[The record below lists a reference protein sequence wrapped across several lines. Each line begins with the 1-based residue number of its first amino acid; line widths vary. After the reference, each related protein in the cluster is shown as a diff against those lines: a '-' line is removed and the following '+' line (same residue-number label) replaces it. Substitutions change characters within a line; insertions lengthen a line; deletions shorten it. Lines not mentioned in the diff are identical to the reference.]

1 MTTSPRMVQTVTG
14 AVEAAELGVVLP
26 HEHLFNDLRGCLVDP
41 SYSFSSVLTD
51 RVVDPSLQW
60 ALKQDPYCSADNVA
74 PKDFAGV
81 RTEAGAFQTVGGGTI
96 VDATGSAAIGR
107 SPADLLRLSQETGL
121 HVVMST
127 GAYLEKFEGS
137 RLTTNSVEAIA
148 EQILRELRDGV
159 GDGGAGEGG
168 AGTGGAGVR
177 AGMIGEVGVS
187 PGFTDGERT
196 SLRAAALAQHE
207 NPGTAM
213 NIHMPGWQRRGDEV
227 LDIAVG
233 EMGADPAQISLA
245 HSDPS
250 GTDLDYQR
258 RLLDRG
264 VWLEFDM
271 IGLDISFPGEGV
283 SPAITDTADAVAH
296 LINLGY
302 GDQILLS
309 HDLFLKQMW
318 SSLGGGGFVL
328 VPTVF
333 LELLV
338 ARGVD
343 RDRAQQLIT
352 TNPQRYLGGAQ

>member
-1 MTTSPRMVQTVTG
+1 MTDGSHPVQTVRG
-14 AVEAAELGVVLP
+14 AVDAADLGVVLP
-26 HEHLFNDLRGCLVDP
+26 HEHLFNDLRACLVDP
-41 SYSFSSVLTD
+41 SYAFSQNLPD
-51 RVVDPSLQW
+51 HIVDPSVQW
-60 ALKQDPYCSADNVA
+60 ALKQDPYCSADNVS

-81 RTEAGAFQTVGGGTI
+81 RAEAGTFQGVGGGTV

-107 SPADLLRLSQETGL
+107 SPSDLRRLSEETGL
-121 HVVMST
+121 HVVMSAGT
-127 GAYLEKFEGS
+127 YLEKFEGTRITAHDVDELAS
-137 RLTTNSVEAIA
+137 
-148 EQILRELRDGV
+148 QILGDLRDG
-159 GDGGAGEGG
+159 AGEEC
-168 AGTGGAGVR
+168 VR

-187 PGFTDGERT
+187 PDFTEGERT
-196 SLRAAALAQHE
+196 GLRAAALAQHDS
-207 NPGTAM
+207 PGTAM

-233 EMGADPAQISLA
+233 EMGADPSQISLA

-250 GTDLDYQR
+250 GADLDYQR

-283 SPAITDTADAVAH
+283 SPSINDTADAVAR
-296 LINLGY
+296 LIECGY

-343 RDRAQQLIT
+343 RARAEQLIT
-352 TNPQRYLGGAQ
+352 TNPQRYLGGQRQ

>member
-1 MTTSPRMVQTVTG
+1 MTTSEPTVQTVMG
-14 AVEAAELGVVLP
+14 SVEASELGVVLP
-26 HEHLFNDLRGCLVDP
+26 HEHLFNDLRGCLVEPTYPFSRILPDRPVEP
-41 SYSFSSVLTD
+41 SV
-51 RVVDPSLQW
+51 QW
-60 ALKQDPYCSADNVA
+60 ALKQDPYCSPDNVA

-81 RTEAGAFQTVGGGTI
+81 RAEAAAFQDVGGGTI

-107 SPADLLRLSQETGL
+107 SPQDLVRLSQQTSL

-127 GAYLEKFEGS
+127 GAYLEKFEGD
-137 RLTTNSVEAIA
+137 RLTTSGVDELAQHIVG
-148 EQILRELRDGV
+148 ELRE
-159 GDGGAGEGG
+159 GAGEGH
-168 AGTGGAGVR
+168 VR

-187 PGFTDGERT
+187 PDFTDGERT
-196 SLRAAALAQHE
+196 GLRAAALAQHD

-227 LDIAVG
+227 LDIAVA
-233 EMGADPAQISLA
+233 EMGADPSQISLA

-250 GTDLDYQR
+250 GADVDYQR

-271 IGLDISFPGEGV
+271 IGLDISFPGEGA
-283 SPAITDTADAVAH
+283 SPAIGDTADAVAR
-296 LINLGY
+296 LIELGY

-318 SSLGGGGFVL
+318 SGLGGSGFVL
-328 VPTVF
+328 VPTAF

-343 RDRAQQLIT
+343 RPRAEQLIT
-352 TNPQRYLGGAQ
+352 TNPQRYLGGGVR

>member
-1 MTTSPRMVQTVTG
+1 MTESPRPVQTVSG
-14 AVEAAELGVVLP
+14 PVEAAHLGVVLP

-41 SYSFSSVLTD
+41 SYAFSQILPD
-51 RVVDPSLQW
+51 RAVDPSLQW

-74 PKDFAGV
+74 PKDFSGV
-81 RTEAGAFQTVGGGTI
+81 RHEAVAFQGVGGGAI

-127 GAYLEKFEGS
+127 ATYLEKFEGD
-137 RLTTNSVEAIA
+137 RLTARDIDGLA
-148 EQILRELRDGV
+148 GQILGELREGV
-159 GDGGAGEGG
+159 SDQ
-168 AGTGGAGVR
+168 GVR

-187 PGFTDGERT
+187 PDFTDGERA
-196 SLRAAALAQHE
+196 SLRAASLAQHE
-207 NPGTAM
+207 SPGTAM

-227 LDIAVG
+227 LDIAVN

-250 GTDLDYQR
+250 GKDLDYQR

-264 VWLEFDM
+264 IWLEFDM

-283 SPAITDTADAVAH
+283 SPAIADTADAVAR
-296 LINLGY
+296 LIDLGY
-302 GDQILLS
+302 GEQILLS

-318 SSLGGGGFVL
+318 SRLGGGGFLL

-338 ARGVD
+338 SRGVD
-343 RDRAQQLIT
+343 RTQAQQLIT
-352 TNPQRYLGGAQ
+352 TNPQRYLGGMP

>member
-1 MTTSPRMVQTVTG
+1 MTRSHRLVQTVTG
-14 AVEAAELGVVLP
+14 AVEATELGVVLP

-41 SYSFSSVLTD
+41 SYSFSSMLTD
-51 RVVDPSLQW
+51 RAVEPSLQW
-60 ALKQDPYCSADNVA
+60 ALKQDPYCSTDNVA
-74 PKDFAGV
+74 PKDVAGV
-81 RTEAGAFQTVGGGTI
+81 RAEAVAFQGVGGGTI
-96 VDATGSAAIGR
+96 VDATGSVAIGR

-121 HVVMST
+121 HVVMSA

-137 RLTTNSVEAIA
+137 RLTTYGVEELAT
-148 EQILRELRDGV
+148 QILGELRDGV
-159 GDGGAGEGG
+159 DVDGNDEK
-168 AGTGGAGVR
+168 VR

-187 PGFTDGERT
+187 PDFTDGERT

-207 NPGTAM
+207 SPGTAM

-283 SPAITDTADAVAH
+283 SPTITDTADAVAR
-296 LINLGY
+296 LIELGY

-318 SSLGGGGFVL
+318 SSLGGGGFLL

-338 ARGVD
+338 ARCV
-343 RDRAQQLIT
+343 DRAQAHQLIT

>member
-1 MTTSPRMVQTVTG
+1 MTTAPRRVQTVTG

-26 HEHLFNDLRGCLVDP
+26 HEHLFNDLRGCLVGP
-41 SYSFSSVLTD
+41 SYPFSEVLRD
-51 RVVDPSLQW
+51 RAVEPSLQW
-60 ALKQDPYCSADNVA
+60 ALKQDPYCCADNVA
-74 PKDFAGV
+74 PKDADGV
-81 RTEAGAFQTVGGGTI
+81 STEVGAFQGVGGGTI

-107 SPADLLRLSQETGL
+107 SPANLLRLSRETGL

-127 GAYLEKFEGS
+127 GAYLEKFEGN
-137 RLTTNSVEAIA
+137 RLTAHGVEELAG
-148 EQILRELRDGV
+148 QILRDLREGV
-159 GDGGAGEGG
+159 GVDGDEEA
-168 AGTGGAGVR
+168 VR

-187 PGFTDGERT
+187 PDFTDGERAG
-196 SLRAAALAQHE
+196 LRAAALAQHE
-207 NPGTAM
+207 SPGTAM

-250 GTDLDYQR
+250 GADLDYQR

-283 SPAITDTADAVAH
+283 SPAITDTADAVAR
-296 LINLGY
+296 LIDLGY

-318 SSLGGGGFVL
+318 SSLGGGGFIL

-343 RDRAQQLIT
+343 RDRARQLIT
-352 TNPQRYLGGAQ
+352 TNPQRYLGGAR

>member
-1 MTTSPRMVQTVTG
+1 MTEPQRPVQTVTG
-14 AVEAAELGVVLP
+14 PVDAAALGVVLP
-26 HEHLFNDLRGCLVDP
+26 HEHLFNDLSGCLVDP
-41 SYSFSSVLTD
+41 SFPFSSVLTD
-51 RVVDPSLQW
+51 RTIEPSLQW
-60 ALKQDPYCSADNVA
+60 ALRQDPYCSADNVA
-74 PKDFAGV
+74 PKDLSGV
-81 RTEAGAFQTVGGGTI
+81 RGEALAFQGVGGGTI

-107 SPADLLRLSQETGL
+107 SPAHLVRLSRETGL

-137 RLTTNSVEAIA
+137 RLTSHSVEELA

-159 GDGGAGEGG
+159 GAEGEDDVV
-168 AGTGGAGVR
+168 VR

-187 PGFTDGERT
+187 PDFTPGERT

-207 NPGTAM
+207 SPGTAM
-213 NIHMPGWQRRGDEV
+213 NIHMPGWLRRGDEV

-250 GTDLDYQR
+250 GADLDYQR

-283 SPAITDTADAVAH
+283 SPSITDTADAVAR
-296 LINLGY
+296 LIDLGY

-318 SSLGGGGFVL
+318 SSLGGGGFLL

-343 RDRAQQLIT
+343 RARAQQLIT
-352 TNPQRYLGGAQ
+352 TNPQRYLGGAHS

>member
-1 MTTSPRMVQTVTG
+1 MTGSPHAVQTVTG
-14 AVEAAELGVVLP
+14 PVTAAELGVVLP
-26 HEHLFNDLRGCLVDP
+26 HEHLFNDLRGCLADP
-41 SYSFSSVLTD
+41 SYSFSQVLPD

-74 PKDFAGV
+74 PKDLAGV
-81 RTEAGAFQTVGGGTI
+81 RGEVAAFQGVGGGTI

-121 HVVMST
+121 HVVMSA
-127 GAYLEKFEGS
+127 GAYLEKFEGR
-137 RLTTNSVEAIA
+137 RLTAHGVDELAG
-148 EQILRELRDGV
+148 QILRDLRDGV
-159 GDGGAGEGG
+159 GEER
-168 AGTGGAGVR
+168 VR

-187 PGFTDGERT
+187 PDFTAGERAG
-196 SLRAAALAQHE
+196 LRAAALAQRE
-207 NPGTAM
+207 SPGTAM

-227 LDIAVG
+227 LDIAVD
-233 EMGADPAQISLA
+233 EMGANPAQISLA

-250 GTDLDYQR
+250 GADIDYQR

-283 SPAITDTADAVAH
+283 SPAIGDTADAVAQ
-296 LINLGY
+296 LLELGY

-318 SSLGGGGFVL
+318 SHLGGGGFVL

-333 LELLV
+333 LELLM

-343 RDRAQQLIT
+343 RARAEQLIT
-352 TNPQRYLGGAQ
+352 TNPQRYLGGQP

>member
-1 MTTSPRMVQTVTG
+1 MTESRLVQTVTG
-14 AVEAAELGVVLP
+14 PVDAARLGVVLP
-26 HEHLFNDLRGCLVDP
+26 HEHLFNDLRGCLAGP

-51 RVVDPSLQW
+51 RAVEPSLQW
-60 ALKQDPYCSADNVA
+60 ALKHDPYCSADNVA
-74 PKDFAGV
+74 PKDIAGV
-81 RTEAGAFQTVGGGTI
+81 RAEAAAFQGVGGGTI
-96 VDATGSAAIGR
+96 VDATGSGAIGR
-107 SPADLLRLSQETGL
+107 SPADLLRLSRETGL

-127 GAYLEKFEGS
+127 GAYLEKFEGA
-137 RLTTNSVEAIA
+137 RLTTSSVEELAG
-148 EQILRELRDGV
+148 QILRELQEGV
-159 GDGGAGEGG
+159 DDGGAADGDDG
-168 AGTGGAGVR
+168 AGGAGVR
-177 AGMIGEVGVS
+177 AGMIGEVGIS
-187 PGFTDGERT
+187 PEFTTGEQA

-207 NPGTAM
+207 SPGTAM

-227 LDIAVG
+227 LDIAVD

-283 SPAITDTADAVAH
+283 SPAITDTADAVAR
-296 LINLGY
+296 LIDLGY

-318 SSLGGGGFVL
+318 SSLGGGGFIL

-333 LELLV
+333 LELLI

-343 RDRAQQLIT
+343 RTQAQQLIT
-352 TNPQRYLGGAQ
+352 TNPQRYLGGAH